1 MTRFMTFGNRLDFV
15 GDDSVKFQHS
25 LRIPVKVH
33 IVPSELGQDDL
44 INGENK
50 DWRVEF
56 EAQSKS
62 MIEMF
67 QRDLLQQL
75 AQYLKTRTKKNL
87 NCITFTVIIEL
98 AKAKDITSANTK
110 NG

>member
-1 MTRFMTFGNRLDFV
+1 MTFGNRLDPV
-15 GDDSVKFQHS
+15 GDEAVKFQHS

-33 IVPSELGQDDL
+33 IVPSESGSDVGT
-44 INGENK
+44 NAANN

-56 EAQSKS
+56 ESQSKS

-75 AQYLKTRTKKNL
+75 AEYLKTRTKKNL

-98 AKAKDITSANTK
+98 AKAKDITSVNTK